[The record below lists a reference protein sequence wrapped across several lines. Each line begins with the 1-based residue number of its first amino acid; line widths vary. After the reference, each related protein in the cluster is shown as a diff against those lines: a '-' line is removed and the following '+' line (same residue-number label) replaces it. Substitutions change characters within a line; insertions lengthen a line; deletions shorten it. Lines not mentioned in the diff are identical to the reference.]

1 MSESEII
8 DLKSRLRELEDQGT
22 SGISELVDLL
32 IKGGLRAGA
41 SDIHLEPGPKAT
53 GVRFRLDGVLQQ
65 VSETALALHPNII
78 ARLKVLS
85 GLLTYRTD
93 VPQEGRIDATKYGG
107 SVDLRVS
114 TFPTIH
120 GERAVVRIFDPRME
134 QFSLVELGFSQEVE
148 KTLGGLLKRPQGVI
162 LLTGPAGSGKTTT
175 IYAALRFII
184 QSSSAPRNI
193 VSVEDPVEC
202 VVEGV
207 SQTQINPA
215 AGLTFARALRSLMR
229 QDPEV
234 IVIGEIRDIETAQI
248 AMDAGLTGHLVI
260 STIHA
265 GTACGVFTR
274 LLDMGIEPYLLTSAV
289 SAVLAERLVRLLC
302 PECKRLAE
310 SEEEFEGLE
319 QALGAKA
326 FVARG
331 CPACLGTGYKGRT
344 PIVELLQ
351 MNEPVRQAI
360 LSKSDTEELALAA
373 KNEGMKTLLA
383 DGIQKIRSGDTSP
396 QELRR
401 VLVF

>member
-1 MSESEII
+1 MAQSKII
-8 DLKSRLRELEDQGT
+8 DIQSRLKELEGRGS
-22 SGISELVDLL
+22 SGISELVDFL
-32 IKGGLRAGA
+32 IKEALRAGA
-41 SDIHLEPGPKAT
+41 SDIHLEPAPKAT

-65 VSETALALHPNII
+65 MAETTLALHPNII

-85 GLLTYRTD
+85 GLLSYRTD
-93 VPQEGRIDATKYGG
+93 VPQEGRIDAAKYGG

-120 GERAVVRIFDPRME
+120 GERAVVRIFDPRMGK
-134 QFSLVELGFSQEVE
+134 FSLRELGFSQEVE
-148 KTLGGLLKRPQGVI
+148 NTLEGLFRRPQGVI
-162 LLTGPAGSGKTTT
+162 LLTGPAGSGKTST

-184 QSSSAPRNI
+184 KTSHAPKNI

-202 VVEGV
+202 VVDGA
-207 SQTQINPA
+207 SQTQVNPA

-234 IVIGEIRDIETAQI
+234 IVIGEIRDMETAGI

-265 GTACGVFTR
+265 GTACSVFTR
-274 LLDMGIEPYLLTSAV
+274 LLDMSIEPYLLTSAV
-289 SAVLAERLVRLLC
+289 SAVLAERLVRVLC
-302 PECKRLAE
+302 PKCKRAAE
-310 SEEEFEGLE
+310 SDEDFEGLKE
-319 QALGAKA
+319 ALEGRT
-326 FVARG
+326 FVAQG

-351 MNEPVRQAI
+351 MSQALRQAI
-360 LSKSDTEELALAA
+360 LSKSDTDGLTKIA
-373 KNEGMKTLLA
+373 KDDGMKHILA
-383 DGIQKIRSGDTSP
+383 DGIQKIKAGITSP
-396 QELRR
+396 QELHR

>member
-1 MSESEII
+1 MAQSEIS
-8 DLKSRLRELEDQGT
+8 DLQSRLKELEGQGT
-22 SGISELVDLL
+22 SGISELVGFL
-32 IKGGLRAGA
+32 IKEALAAGA
-41 SDIHLEPGPKAT
+41 SDIHLEPAPKAT

-65 VSETALALHPNII
+65 VAEMTLALHPNII

-93 VPQEGRIDATKYGG
+93 VPQEGRIDAAKYGG
-107 SVDLRVS
+107 SADLRVS

-120 GERAVVRIFDPRME
+120 GERAVVRIFDPGMGG
-134 QFSLVELGFSQEVE
+134 FSLRELGFSQAVE
-148 KTLGGLLKRPQGVI
+148 NTLEGFFRRPQGVI

-184 QSSSAPRNI
+184 KTSRAPKNI

-215 AGLTFARALRSLMR
+215 VGLTFARALRSLMR

-234 IVIGEIRDIETAQI
+234 IVIGEIRDMETAEI

-289 SAVLAERLVRLLC
+289 SAILAERLVRVLC
-302 PECKRLAE
+302 PRCKRAAE
-310 SEEEFEGLE
+310 SDEDFEGLKE
-319 QALGAKA
+319 PLEGRT
-326 FVARG
+326 FIARG

-351 MNEPVRQAI
+351 MSPTLRQAI
-360 LSKSDTEELALAA
+360 LSKSDTEGLARIA
-373 KNEGMKTLLA
+373 KDEAMKPLLA
-383 DGIQKIRSGDTSP
+383 DGIQKIKAGITSP

>member
-1 MSESEII
+1 MGQSEIT
-8 DLKSRLRELEDQGT
+8 DLQSRLKELEGQGT
-22 SGISELVDLL
+22 SGISGLVDFL
-32 IKGGLRAGA
+32 IKGALEAGA
-41 SDIHLEPGPKAT
+41 SDIHLRPGPSVT
-53 GVRFRLDGVLQQ
+53 DVRFRLDGVLQQ
-65 VSETALALHPNII
+65 VAETALVLHPNII

-85 GLLTYRTD
+85 SLLTYRTD
-93 VPQEGRIDATKYGG
+93 IPQEGRIDATKYGG

-134 QFSLVELGFSQEVE
+134 ELSLKELGFSEEV
-148 KTLGGLLKRPQGVI
+148 KNTLEGHLRRPQGVI

-175 IYAALRFII
+175 IYATLRFII
-184 QSSSAPRNI
+184 QSSRAPKNI

-229 QDPEV
+229 QDPEA
-234 IVIGEIRDIETAQI
+234 IVIGEIRDVETAEI
-248 AMDAGLTGHLVI
+248 AIDAGLTGHLVI

-289 SAVLAERLVRLLC
+289 SAVLAQRLVRILC
-302 PECKRLAE
+302 PKCKCPAE
-310 SEEEFEGLE
+310 SNEHFEGLKE
-319 QALGAKA
+319 ALSGRA

-331 CPACLGTGYKGRT
+331 CPSCLDTGYKGRT
-344 PIVELLQ
+344 PIAELFQ
-351 MNEPVRQAI
+351 MRETLRQAI
-360 LSKSDTEELALAA
+360 LSKSDTEELAKIA
-373 KNEGMKTLLA
+373 KDEGMKTLLA
-383 DGIQKIRSGDTSP
+383 DAIQKIKAGITSP